1 MFLRAAAQRRGA
13 LVAGPHGV
21 EHSPSRGETH
31 ACSTQRRKPPFTS
44 AGISRYRDAPS
55 RETGEVD
62 KRASRAGE
70 ASTADARADLA
81 VASRVSGDKKVGENV
96 NLQF

>member
-1 MFLRAAAQRRGA
+1 VFNTEKEAPVHVR
-13 LVAGPHGV
+13 
-21 EHSPSRGETH
+21 S
-31 ACSTQRRKPPFTS
+31 S
-44 AGISRYRDAPS
+44 ARISRYRDAPS

-81 VASRVSGDKKVGENV
+81 GVSVVGDKKSRGTLNAQPQGT
-96 NLQF
+96 NIKD

>member
-1 MFLRAAAQRRGA
+1 MFNTEKEAPVHVR
-13 LVAGPHGV
+13 
-21 EHSPSRGETH
+21 S
-31 ACSTQRRKPPFTS
+31 S

-81 VASRVSGDKKVGENV
+81 VASRVSGDKKVGVNV
-96 NLQF
+96 KPAVLKYQRLNAHS

>member
-1 MFLRAAAQRRGA
+1 MFNTEKEAPVHVR
-13 LVAGPHGV
+13 
-21 EHSPSRGETH
+21 S
-31 ACSTQRRKPPFTS
+31 S

-81 VASRVSGDKKVGENV
+81 VASRVSGDKKVGQNV
-96 NLQF
+96 NVQGKNIKD

>member
-1 MFLRAAAQRRGA
+1 MFNTEKEAPVHVR
-13 LVAGPHGV
+13 
-21 EHSPSRGETH
+21 S
-31 ACSTQRRKPPFTS
+31 S

-81 VASRVSGDKKVGENV
+81 VASRVSGDKIVGGERQPAVLKYQRLNAHS
-96 NLQF
+96 